1 MKVLPY
7 KMTSRSAKTLAQAL
21 GVKRVRPSGR
31 FHNNHNQ
38 LIVNWGYSGTPTFPI
53 DRILNH
59 PRNITFASNKLNA
72 FTRFSLEDVPVPYW
86 TVDYFEAIEYAEE
99 HKCDMMVRRLLNSH
113 SGRGIKIY
121 KWDGDIPEDV
131 PLYVQYIKKQD
142 EYRYHVFNGDI
153 IDVQQ
158 KRKRR
163 DIDNDEVNYQIR
175 SAHTGWVYCRDD
187 VSPHPSLSSAAIR
200 AVSSL
205 GLDFGAVDIIWNA
218 RREQGYV
225 LEVNTACGL
234 DGSTVDKYVEAI
246 RRYDG

>member
-21 GVKRVRPSGR
+21 GVKRVRPDGR
-31 FHNNHNQ
+31 FRNNYNQ
-38 LIVNWGYSGTPTFPI
+38 LIINWGYSGTPTFPI

-59 PRNITFASNKLNA
+59 PRNVSFASNKLNA
-72 FTRFSLEDVPVPYW
+72 FTRFSLDDVPVPEW
-86 TVDYFEAIEYAEE
+86 TTDIEVAREW
-99 HKCDMMVRRLLNSH
+99 HLSGMTIVSRTLLNSH
-113 SGRGIKIY
+113 SGRGMVIQGEECYAIK
-121 KWDGDIPEDV
+121 PA

-187 VSPHPSLSSAAIR
+187 VNPHPSLSSAAIR

-246 RRYDG
+246 WRHDG